1 MPIIPLIAEGASLDE
16 LAVNRLNTSAF
27 IAAAPTIV
35 TLIPRTRDGYDWS
48 DGTARPGQIM
58 RVIDQSSTTDP
69 SGGPAPGAAKVTDG
83 IEADVAQTDFFLL
96 GEWDAEI
103 AVHDWW
109 TDSTGR
115 QWEVLDMFPPNG
127 YETRAVVAP
136 RLEVA
141 AIANATMR
149 LERGS
154 QVTGDYSE
162 REDVATVIA
171 GNFPAFVHEIVK
183 GEDFDAAVAAQIQ
196 VGPIVADV
204 GGGEVI
210 PRADDRLVDI
220 DTGETWVVTGVNRSR
235 LPGGKIL
242 CVAERVGYLLADS

>member
-16 LAVNRLNTSAF
+16 LAVNRLNTSVF
-27 IAAAPTIV
+27 IAAAPAIV
-35 TLIPRTRDGYDWS
+35 TLIPRTRDGYDWV

-58 RVIDQSSTTDP
+58 RLIDQSSTTDP

-83 IEADVAQTDFFLL
+83 IEADVTQTDFFLL

-103 AVHDWW
+103 AVWDRW
-109 TDSTGR
+109 TDSAGR
-115 QWEVLDMFPPNG
+115 RWEVLDLFPPNG

-154 QVTGDYSE
+154 HVETSYLDM
-162 REDVATVIA
+162 EDVATVIA
-171 GNFPAFVHEIVK
+171 SGFPAFVQTVK
-183 GEDFDAAVAAQIQ
+183 SADFTVAVTAQIQ
-196 VGPIVADV
+196 TGPLAADV
-204 GGGEVI
+204 GGGQVI
-210 PRADDRLVDI
+210 PIAGDRLVDE
-220 DTGETWVVTGVNRSR
+220 DTGEVWAVKAVTRSR
-235 LPGGKIL
+235 LPGGKTLID
-242 CVAERVGYLLADS
+242 AERI